1 MLMLQYMSLFSIVFA
16 VSIDG
21 FGVGVTYGMR
31 QIRLTLPALLIIMLA
46 SGTIVSLSMTIGH
59 LIRTVISPD
68 ITSLFGSSI
77 LILLGLIVLTINL
90 KTKFNWKLLN
100 KKPFERFT
108 SILSNPHKADKDKSG
123 VISAGEAVILG
134 IALAMDAF
142 GAGFAAAIL
151 GHSVF
156 ITAISVGLMSAIFLY
171 SGSKLGLLLAQ
182 SKTMEKF
189 TLLPPI
195 LLIGIGVFNLF

>member
-1 MLMLQYMSLFSIVFA
+1 
-16 VSIDG
+16 G

-31 QIRLTLPALLIIMLA
+31 HIRLTLPALLIIMLA

-59 LIRTVISPD
+59 LIRAVISPE

-77 LILLGLIVLTINL
+77 LILLGMIVLTINL
-90 KTKFNWKLLN
+90 KTKFNWRLLN
-100 KKPFERFT
+100 RKPFERFT

-151 GHSVF
+151 APKASIAKAIPR
-156 ITAISVGLMSAIFLY
+156 IT
-171 SGSKLGLLLAQ
+171 
-182 SKTMEKF
+182 
-189 TLLPPI
+189 
-195 LLIGIGVFNLF
+195 

>member
-1 MLMLQYMSLFSIVFA
+1 A
-16 VSIDG
+16 
-21 FGVGVTYGMR
+21 
-31 QIRLTLPALLIIMLA
+31 
-46 SGTIVSLSMTIGH
+46 
-59 LIRTVISPD
+59 VISPE

-77 LILLGLIVLTINL
+77 LILLGMIVLTINL
-90 KTKFNWKLLN
+90 KTEFNWRLLN
-100 KKPFERFT
+100 RKPFERFT

-142 GAGFAAAIL
+142 CAGFASAIL

-156 ITAISVGLMSAIFLY
+156 VTAISVGVMSALFIS

-182 SKTMEKF
+182 SNE
-189 TLLPPI
+189 I
-195 LLIGIGVFNLF
+195 

>member
-31 QIRLTLPALLIIMLA
+31 HIRLTLPALLIIMLA

-68 ITSLFGSSI
+68 ITSLFSSSM
-77 LILLGLIVLTINL
+77 IVLTINL
-90 KTKFNWKLLN
+90 KTKFNWRLLN
-100 KKPFERFT
+100 RKPFERFT

-156 ITAISVGLMSAIFLY
+156 ITAISVGLMS
-171 SGSKLGLLLAQ
+171 
-182 SKTMEKF
+182 
-189 TLLPPI
+189 
-195 LLIGIGVFNLF
+195 

>member
-1 MLMLQYMSLFSIVFA
+1 S
-16 VSIDG
+16 
-21 FGVGVTYGMR
+21 
-31 QIRLTLPALLIIMLA
+31 TLPALLIIMLA
-46 SGTIVSLSMTIGH
+46 SGTIVSLSITIRQ
-59 LIRTVISPD
+59 LIGALMSPQ
-68 ITSLFGSSI
+68 ITSLFGSCG
-77 LILLGLIVLTINL
+77 LILGGMMVLTCNL
-90 KTKFNWKLLN
+90 RTKFNERLLN
-100 KKPFERFT
+100 RTPFERFT

-171 SGSKLGLLLAQ
+171 SG
-182 SKTMEKF
+182 
-189 TLLPPI
+189 
-195 LLIGIGVFNLF
+195 